1 MGSLGLSC
9 ITKVNYID
17 AMVFT
22 TIVPIILAV
31 LIWVKCCALSCL
43 GSFCGGVDTAAAKAK
58 SFATHMYTF
67 LILTYLVLIG
77 ASSKILHFYKCH
89 EFELPD
95 GGSESYLWLD
105 YSVDCDGSEY
115 KSYTTFAFVMVL
127 IYPVGIPLMYV

>member
-1 MGSLGLSC
+1 
-9 ITKVNYID
+9 
-17 AMVFT
+17 MVFT
-22 TIVPIILAV
+22 TVIPIAIAV
-31 LIWVKCCALSCL
+31 LIWVKYFLVSCM
-43 GSFCGGVDTAAAKAK
+43 GEACGDTSHEAKAK
-58 SFATHMYTF
+58 QFAAHMYMF

-77 ASSKILHFYKCH
+77 ASSKTLHFFKCH